1 MQSRQLLGRDAATEV
16 WPPWLE
22 DVSPNLMNWMT
33 RAATRVKPPTSAVL
47 GGFPSDKARPE
58 KIRRKETTYGSIR
71 MKASQT
77 VMKPATYGT
86 L

>member
-1 MQSRQLLGRDAATEV
+1 
-16 WPPWLE
+16 
-22 DVSPNLMNWMT
+22 MNWPT
-33 RAATRVKPPTSAVL
+33 GVADGAKPPTSAVL
-47 GGFPSDKARPE
+47 SVFPSDKARPE